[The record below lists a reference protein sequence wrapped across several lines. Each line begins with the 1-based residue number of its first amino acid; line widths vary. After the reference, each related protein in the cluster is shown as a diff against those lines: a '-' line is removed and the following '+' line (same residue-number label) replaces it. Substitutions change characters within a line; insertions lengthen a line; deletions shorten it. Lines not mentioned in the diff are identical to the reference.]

1 MRQRLLT
8 GWTFQRVLFL
18 VMGGFIL
25 IQSIID
31 RQWFGIIFGLYFT
44 SMGLFAIGC
53 AAGNCNGL
61 NSNFGNDK
69 KTTTPITDVD
79 YEEVKYNKNGSTLL

>member
-1 MRQRLLT
+1 MRERLLT

-18 VMGGFIL
+18 IMGGFIL

-31 RQWFGIIFGLYFT
+31 RQWFGIIFGIYFF

-53 AAGNCNGL
+53 AAGNCYGV
-61 NSNFGNDK
+61 NSSFGNDK
-69 KTTTPITDVD
+69 KTTASITDVD
-79 YEEVKYNKNGSTLL
+79 YEEVK